1 MIFKLGLVT
10 RANAEELVQLVAAT
24 TRYATEM
31 RFFSRAVRELLMEQL
46 QIHTHRRTQNTRTHR
61 YVANDTSEAQ
71 KEPKQHFHVCPR
83 SRSAD
88 ALAWVA
94 ESSSSSCSITRQ
106 HVACNLL
113 ARHKRINLNRFLNR
127 I

>member
-71 KEPKQHFHVCPR
+71 KEPKQHFHMCPR

-88 ALAWVA
+88 ALARGRQRAAAAVA
-94 ESSSSSCSITRQ
+94 ASPG
-106 HVACNLL
+106 NMLL
-113 ARHKRINLNRFLNR
+113 ATCWQESRE
-127 I
+127 

>member
-1 MIFKLGLVT
+1 MIFKLGLGT

-46 QIHTHRRTQNTRTHR
+46 QIHTHTRTHR

-71 KEPKQHFHVCPR
+71 KEPKQHFHMCPR

-88 ALAWVA
+88 ALARGRQRAAAAVA
-94 ESSSSSCSITRQ
+94 ASPG
-106 HVACNLL
+106 NMLL
-113 ARHKRINLNRFLNR
+113 ATC
-127 I
+127 

>member
-46 QIHTHRRTQNTRTHR
+46 QIHTHTRTHR

-71 KEPKQHFHVCPR
+71 KEPKQHFHMCPR

-88 ALAWVA
+88 ALARGRQRAAAAVA
-94 ESSSSSCSITRQ
+94 ASPG
-106 HVACNLL
+106 NMLL
-113 ARHKRINLNRFLNR
+113 ATCWQDSRE
-127 I
+127 